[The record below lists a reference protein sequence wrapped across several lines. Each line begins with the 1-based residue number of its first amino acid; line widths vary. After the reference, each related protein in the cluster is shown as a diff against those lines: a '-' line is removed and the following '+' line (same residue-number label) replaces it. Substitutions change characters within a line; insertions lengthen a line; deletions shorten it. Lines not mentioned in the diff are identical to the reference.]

1 MCVAANQPGSP
12 GMNLSK
18 LMLMW
23 IILGLGWIGV
33 LFAGVSL
40 FRFAGYADKQVRR
53 LAQRPRRS
61 NDQAA

>member
-1 MCVAANQPGSP
+1 
-12 GMNLSK
+12 
-18 LMLMW
+18 MW
-23 IILGLGWIGV
+23 IILGLGWLGI

-40 FRFAGYADKQVRR
+40 FRIASYADKKVRS

>member
-1 MCVAANQPGSP
+1 
-12 GMNLSK
+12 
-18 LMLMW
+18 MW